1 LATTSAGSHNPSAD
15 RRRALFTQIA
25 VTQIIRARPQVGVL
39 MSQLTYYSATTDEQV
54 DAANA
59 SGLTPVV
66 FIHGLWLL
74 PSSWDRWATVFADAG
89 YAPVSPG
96 WPDDPSTVE
105 EANAHPEVFAGK
117 TVGQVADHYA
127 EVIARLDNKPAVIGH
142 SFGGLLTMMVAGR
155 GLAAVSVAI
164 DSAPF
169 RGVLPLPLSA
179 LKSSSPVL
187 GNPRNRH
194 RAIPL
199 TFDQFRFAFANAV
212 SEEEAHALYAEFAVP
227 ASGAPL
233 FQAAAANLNPWT
245 EAKADFHTPERG
257 PLLVISGGLDNTSPH
272 AINDAI
278 YKQQKGNVNPTEF
291 VEISERGHSITI
303 DSGWRVVCDT
313 ALAFVKR
320 FA

>member
-1 LATTSAGSHNPSAD
+1 
-15 RRRALFTQIA
+15 
-25 VTQIIRARPQVGVL
+25 
-39 MSQLTYYSATTDEQV
+39 M
-54 DAANA
+54 
-59 SGLTPVV
+59 

-74 PSSWDRWATVFADAG
+74 PSSWDRWAAVFAEAG

-96 WPDDPSTVE
+96 WPDDPATVE

-117 TVGQVADHYA
+117 TVGQVADHYS
-127 EVIARLDNKPAVIGH
+127 EIAAKLDKKPAVIGH

-155 GLAAVSVAI
+155 GLASASVAI

-187 GNPRNRH
+187 GNPQNRH

-199 TFDQFRFAFANAV
+199 TYDQFRFAFANAV
-212 SEEEAHALYAEFAVP
+212 GEQEAHALYEEFAVP

-245 EAKADFHTPERG
+245 EAKADFHNPERG
-257 PLLVISGGLDNTSPH
+257 PLLVVSGGRDNTSPH

-278 YKQQKGNVNPTEF
+278 YKQQKDNVNPTEF

-320 FA
+320 FT